1 MGYECVDEN
10 ALKKRGIV
18 LGNTVHATADRVAEL
33 TVGLLIATARN
44 VLDANQQMKSYDS
57 KIINILLIFTY
68 LVNNIER
75 LQRK

>member
-1 MGYECVDEN
+1 MGYECVDTN

-18 LGNTVHATADRVAEL
+18 LGNTVHATTDKVAEL

-57 KIINILLIFTY
+57 DISSILLIFTCP
-68 LVNNIER
+68 VNNIE
-75 LQRK
+75 